1 MKKLYFV
8 AMLVALPAIANS
20 SEIKTL
26 FSTPETSIKVQSFC
40 REKHWRSPMLVSPCM
55 DRQFEAIAAIESY
68 HLRNYSNTAIDHPV
82 NRILIN
88 SVKESSVVVDGKP
101 WVDWVMAKIRFK
113 RGMQDW
119 LRAQGKSDT
128 QVDYGL

>member
-1 MKKLYFV
+1 MKNLYFL
-8 AMLVALPAIANS
+8 AMLVALPEIANA
-20 SEIKTL
+20 SEIKML
-26 FSTPETSIKVQSFC
+26 FSTPETSIKVKDFC
-40 REKHWRSPMLVSPCM
+40 SEKHWRSPMLVSLCM
-55 DRQFEAIAAIESY
+55 DRQFEAISAIESY

-88 SVKESSVVVDGKP
+88 SLKESSVVVDGKP

-128 QVDYGL
+128 QLDYGL

>member
-1 MKKLYFV
+1 MKNFYFI
-8 AMLVALPAIANS
+8 AILVALSAIANA

-26 FSTPETSIKVQSFC
+26 FSTPETSIKVETFC
-40 REKHWRSPMLVSPCM
+40 SEKHWRSPMLVSPCI
-55 DRQFEAIAAIESY
+55 DRQFEAISAIESF
-68 HLRNYSNTAIDHPV
+68 HLRNYSDTAIDHPV